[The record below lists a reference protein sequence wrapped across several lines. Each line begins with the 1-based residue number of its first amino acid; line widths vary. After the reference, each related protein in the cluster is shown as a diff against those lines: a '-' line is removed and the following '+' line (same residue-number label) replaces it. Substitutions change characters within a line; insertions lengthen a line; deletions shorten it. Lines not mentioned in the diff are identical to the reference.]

1 MRRSQYVH
9 LYEAVS
15 LPFDRAR
22 TVLSDRS
29 IPSLESD
36 EPVRIPAFHEGDLS
50 LELEV
55 AGFHLE
61 KEAHFEVSDYV
72 DIPGHLPL
80 GRVQLRWI
88 PADGSPLVPPIAAE
102 LEIEPIDEE
111 RTMVS
116 LLANYEPP
124 LGRIGTLMDRVAMHR
139 IADTALKRYFGR
151 LVGELEETEA

>member
-1 MRRSQYVH
+1 VKRNQYVH
-9 LYEAVS
+9 LYEAVGV
-15 LPFDRAR
+15 PFDKAR
-22 TVLSDRS
+22 TILTERS
-29 IPSLESD
+29 VPALESD

-88 PADGSPLVPPIAAE
+88 PADASTLVPPIAAE
-102 LEIEPIDEE
+102 LEIEPIDDA
-111 RTMVS
+111 RTMIS
-116 LLANYEPP
+116 LLANYEAPF
-124 LGRIGTLMDRVAMHR
+124 GRLGTLMDRVAMHR
-139 IADTALKRYFGR
+139 IADTALKRYFSR
-151 LVGELEETEA
+151 LVEDLEKAP

>member
-9 LYEAVS
+9 LYEAVRV
-15 LPFDRAR
+15 PFDRAR
-22 TVLSDRS
+22 TILSDRS
-29 IPSLESD
+29 IASLESD

-72 DIPGHLPL
+72 DIAGHLPL

-88 PADGSPLVPPIAAE
+88 PADGSGLVPPIAAE
-102 LEIEPIDEE
+102 LEIEPIDDA

-139 IADTALKRYFGR
+139 IADTALKRYFDR
-151 LVGELEETEA
+151 LVGELEKAA